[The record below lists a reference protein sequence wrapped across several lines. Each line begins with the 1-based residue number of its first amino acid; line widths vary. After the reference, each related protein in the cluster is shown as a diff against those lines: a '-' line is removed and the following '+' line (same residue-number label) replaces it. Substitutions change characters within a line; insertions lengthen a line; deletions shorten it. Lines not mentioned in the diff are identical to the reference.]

1 MNSTGAQRGRL
12 IKLTSLLAALAMIV
26 AACGSDGGTE
36 ATTDD
41 GAEGAVTTAPE
52 EETEEAMEEETDDEA
67 ASGGELT
74 GEVFVTGSST
84 VEPVSVRT
92 QELFNDIN
100 PNVNIAVDGPG
111 TGDGMAIF
119 CDGEAD
125 MTGASR
131 AIKEEEAAICEENGI
146 EFTELLVGI
155 DGLAVM
161 TSNNNPVSCVSFAD
175 IYALVG
181 PESTGFTSWSDGNEI
196 SAELGGAGDMPDA
209 PLDIF
214 GPGEESGTFDA
225 FIEIVLEGSAEER
238 GQEAITRPDYSPSA
252 DDNVI
257 LQGVQGSDTSF
268 GWVGYAF
275 AVNADVKILEVD
287 GGDGCVAPTSETVAS
302 GEYPISRPLYFYAN
316 NARIDA
322 NPAAS
327 AFVDFYVTEGLATA
341 VAEVGYVE
349 LPDALQAETKAAW
362 DGRG

>member
-1 MNSTGAQRGRL
+1 MRVNLYKMLG
-12 IKLTSLLAALAMIV
+12 LLMALAMIA
-26 AACGSDGGTE
+26 AACGSDDESSEDTSETTE
-36 ATTDD
+36 A
-41 GAEGAVTTAPE
+41 
-52 EETEEAMEEETDDEA
+52 MDDESA
-67 ASGGELT
+67 DDLS

-92 QELFNDIN
+92 QELFNDIY

-119 CDGEAD
+119 CAGDAD

-131 AIKEEEAAICEENGI
+131 AIKDEEAAICAENGI

-155 DGLAVM
+155 DGLAVL
-161 TSNNNPVSCVSFAD
+161 TSNNNDAVDCVSFAD
-175 IYALVG
+175 IYGLVG
-181 PESTGFTSWSDGNEI
+181 PESTGFANWSDANAL
-196 SAELGGAGDMPDA
+196 SSELGGSGDLPDA

-225 FIEIVLEGSAEER
+225 FIEIVLEDIAEER

-257 LQGVQGSDTSF
+257 TQGLQGSDTSF

-275 AVNADVKILEVD
+275 AINADVKILEVD
-287 GGDGCVAPTSETVAS
+287 GGDGCVAPTPDTVAS

-316 NARIDA
+316 NARISES
-322 NPAAS
+322 PAAT

-349 LPDALQAETKAAW
+349 LPDELQAETKAAW
-362 DGRG
+362 DGR

>member
-1 MNSTGAQRGRL
+1 LAILLSFSL
-12 IKLTSLLAALAMIV
+12 IA
-26 AACGSDGGTE
+26 AACGDDDDTD
-36 ATTDD
+36 ATTDE
-41 GAEGAVTTAPE
+41 GAEETPE
-52 EETEEAMEEETDDEA
+52 ETPEEGGDEEA
-67 ASGGELT
+67 GGDLT

-92 QELFNDIN
+92 QELFNEIN

-119 CDGEAD
+119 CDGDAD

-131 AIKEEEAAICEENGI
+131 AMKAEEAEICAENGI

-161 TSNNNPVSCVSFAD
+161 TSNNNAAVECVSFAD
-175 IYALVG
+175 IYGLVS
-181 PESTGFTSWSDGNEI
+181 PESTGFSNWADANEL
-196 SAELGGAGDMPDA
+196 SAELGGEGNLPDA

-225 FIEIVLEGSAEER
+225 FIEIVLEENLEAR
-238 GQEAITRPDYSPSA
+238 GQEITTRPDYSPSA

-257 LQGVQGSDTSF
+257 IQGLQGSDTSF

-275 AVNADVKILEVD
+275 AINSDVKILEVD
-287 GGDGCVAPTSETVAS
+287 GGDGCVAPTPETVAS
-302 GEYPISRPLYFYAN
+302 GEYPIARPLFFYAN
-316 NARIDA
+316 NARVDA
-322 NPAAS
+322 NPAAT

-349 LPDALQAETKAAW
+349 LPDELQAETKAAW

>member
-1 MNSTGAQRGRL
+1 
-12 IKLTSLLAALAMIV
+12 
-26 AACGSDGGTE
+26 
-36 ATTDD
+36 
-41 GAEGAVTTAPE
+41 
-52 EETEEAMEEETDDEA
+52 MEEE
-67 ASGGELT
+67 ASAEDLS

-92 QELFNDIN
+92 QELFNDIY

-131 AIKEEEAAICEENGI
+131 AIKDEEAAICAENGI

-155 DGLAVM
+155 DGLAVL
-161 TSNNNPVSCVSFAD
+161 TSNNNSAVDCVSFAD
-175 IYALVG
+175 IYGLVG
-181 PESTGFTSWSDGNEI
+181 PESTGFGSWADANALS
-196 SAELGGAGDMPDA
+196 SELGGSGALPDA

-225 FIEIVLEGSAEER
+225 FIEIVLEGIAEER
-238 GQEAITRPDYSPSA
+238 GQEATTRPDYSPSA

-257 LQGVQGSDTSF
+257 TQGLQGSDTSF

-275 AVNADVKILEVD
+275 AINADVKILEVD
-287 GGDGCVAPTSETVAS
+287 GGDGCVAPTPETVAS

-316 NARIDA
+316 NARIA
-322 NPAAS
+322 ESPAAT
-327 AFVDFYVTEGLATA
+327 AFVDFYVTEGLDTA

-349 LPDALQAETKAAW
+349 LTEELKGDTRAAW
-362 DGRG
+362 NGR